1 MEGEISSKIEANCYI
16 NLATNEKKD
25 LDFFKSKKCFAIAG
39 IGNPDNFYS
48 LLEELGVNLIT
59 KTFADHHKFIE
70 KDFEFKGDYPIL
82 MTAKDCVKCKQFA
95 TSQMWYLSVDAKI
108 SSDFYQQLE
117 SKL

>member
-1 MEGEISSKIEANCYI
+1 MIFLKVKNALLS
-16 NLATNEKKD
+16 
-25 LDFFKSKKCFAIAG
+25 G

-48 LLEELGVNLIT
+48 LLKKLGVNLIT

-70 KDFEFKGDYPIL
+70 KDFEFKGGYPIL